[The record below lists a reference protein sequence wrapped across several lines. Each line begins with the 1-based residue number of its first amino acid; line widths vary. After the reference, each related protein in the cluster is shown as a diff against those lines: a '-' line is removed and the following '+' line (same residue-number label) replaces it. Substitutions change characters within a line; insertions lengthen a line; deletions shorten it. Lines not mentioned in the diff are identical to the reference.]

1 MKFVLFIFAILLWT
15 SICEAQKTEIP
26 MHVPDGLIEGFNSGL
41 PKVGS
46 HRKVLEVSVVKRLE
60 RDAYGD
66 DENSFIGIF
75 RLACGS
81 ATSRVKSIN
90 VQFIANDAMLAH
102 TMLLNDRRSVV
113 RVVTELE
120 TTRDKTL
127 VKGFVTEVMRLGN
140 RICLNGFS
148 KGEYVALFLQ
158 FESDQTNGTF
168 AYKLID
174 ERSFRQLAAR

>member
-1 MKFVLFIFAILLWT
+1 
-15 SICEAQKTEIP
+15 
-26 MHVPDGLIEGFNSGL
+26 MHIPDGLIEGLNSGL
-41 PKVGS
+41 VKGGS
-46 HRKVLEVSVVKRLE
+46 HWKVLEVSVVKRLE

-66 DENSFIGIF
+66 DQNSFIGIF
-75 RLACGS
+75 RMACGS

-90 VQFIANDAMLAH
+90 VQFIANNAMLAH
-102 TMLLNDRRSVV
+102 TMLLNDQRSTV

-120 TTRDKTL
+120 TTRDETL

-158 FESDQTNGTF
+158 FEPDQTKGTF
-168 AYKLID
+168 AYHMID
-174 ERSFRQLAAR
+174 EKTFRRLEGN